1 MRVTDNWLG
10 NHNETESLPDLP
22 KLRAINRFSVEV
34 IKDWKNDLKLA
45 GGDESKKGSRNR
57 LITPAKNNN
66 N

>member
-1 MRVTDNWLG
+1 M
-10 NHNETESLPDLP
+10 P

-45 GGDESKKGSRNR
+45 GHDESKKGRNR